1 MQGRDVERL
10 LPSAAPACP
19 WQGSWWGPQGCR
31 PSAWSPAQLWGFPVK
46 KKQLKNNAWGNPSGG
61 ACPSPQAVPLLI
73 PEASV
78 SLRSSA
84 GEHLRGQ
91 EGGRPLPTVP
101 ARPALGGGSP
111 PGGQCGSERGAGDLL
126 GDALLLALLLGV
138 GWGLCRV
145 RRPSS
150 FTPGGASL
158 QRPLPPAPR
167 EFSVAARTNDAKP
180 TATKQRTFIFSQSGG
195 QKSLGGRVAPARS
208 GSGGSRHPALW
219 SSLPSLSAL
228 QMTFF
233 PVSPRLETGLQRP
246 FLK

>member
-1 MQGRDVERL
+1 MVGATGLQALSLV
-10 LPSAAPACP
+10 S
-19 WQGSWWGPQGCR
+19 GPVMGL
-31 PSAWSPAQLWGFPVK
+31 SGK
-46 KKQLKNNAWGNPSGG
+46 KKTTKKTTHGEILAG

-91 EGGRPLPTVP
+91 EGARPLPTVP

-126 GDALLLALLLGV
+126 GDAPLLGV

-150 FTPGGASL
+150 FTPGGSSL

-167 EFSVAARTNDAKP
+167 EFSVAARTNDPKP
-180 TATKQRTFIFSQSGG
+180 TATKQRTFIFSQSRRPEV
-195 QKSLGGRVAPARS
+195 SGGRVAPARS

-228 QMTFF
+228 QTTFF

>member
-1 MQGRDVERL
+1 MVGATGLQALSLV
-10 LPSAAPACP
+10 S
-19 WQGSWWGPQGCR
+19 GPVMGL
-31 PSAWSPAQLWGFPVK
+31 SGK
-46 KKQLKNNAWGNPSGG
+46 KKTTKKTTHGEILAG

-91 EGGRPLPTVP
+91 EGARPLPTVP

-126 GDALLLALLLGV
+126 GDAPLLALLLGV

-150 FTPGGASL
+150 FTPGGSSL

-167 EFSVAARTNDAKP
+167 EFSVAARTNDPKP

-195 QKSLGGRVAPARS
+195 QKSLGGGSLLPAR
-208 GSGGSRHPALW
+208 ALEAPGTQPCGRV
-219 SSLPSLSAL
+219 SHLCLP
-228 QMTFF
+228 F
-233 PVSPRLETGLQRP
+233 R
-246 FLK
+246 